1 MTLPALLPLTVIGFL
16 SAGPSRASISPRRPL
31 GQRVWHT
38 AVLLICRLGDRLD
51 GLQPALRPATHSVCV
66 QAHRRGNAA
75 SIHHRQCAFAVEG
88 NDMKKKSAGGSR
100 CRRCHRCF
108 GWPHRSAQSRVS
120 SAAAKGGVSVH
131 SAGSR
136 HSQQD
141 DEPGRRRVSS
151 AVPRAGSSV
160 RCGLGLWASYNQVLA
175 GRLLGPLLGIVVW
188 P

>member
-1 MTLPALLPLTVIGFL
+1 
-16 SAGPSRASISPRRPL
+16 
-31 GQRVWHT
+31 
-38 AVLLICRLGDRLD
+38 
-51 GLQPALRPATHSVCV
+51 
-66 QAHRRGNAA
+66 
-75 SIHHRQCAFAVEG
+75 
-88 NDMKKKSAGGSR
+88 MKKKSAGGSR

-108 GWPHRSAQSRVS
+108 GWPRRSPLSRVS